1 MNVLHRVLGG
11 ASAAIH
17 FVAEESSCRHFS
29 IIFWMGFHATVN
41 ICACSEN
48 QEALRKTGTTH
59 HAVQTV
65 ADEPS
70 LQASVANGI
79 NAQNSTKTQ
88 TNEPEK
94 QPIPA
99 K

>member
-1 MNVLHRVLGG
+1 
-11 ASAAIH
+11 
-17 FVAEESSCRHFS
+17 
-29 IIFWMGFHATVN
+29 MGFHATVN
-41 ICACSEN
+41 ICACSEHR
-48 QEALRKTGTTH
+48 EAERKTSTTH

-79 NAQNSTKTQ
+79 NAQNCMKTQ

-94 QPIPA
+94 QAIPA